1 MQIVAQALME
11 GVFALKNV
19 RLFYKQRGRMRF
31 ISHLDMTR
39 FVSRAIRRAGL
50 PVWYTEGFN
59 PHLYMTFALPL
70 SLGFESDYSVLDI
83 RLLNDDYDISTLPE
97 NLNAVCPPY
106 IQFFGA
112 AEPVKKAGD
121 VAAAQ
126 FNITFD
132 DGGELAED
140 LNAFLNRK
148 SIVVLKKTKKGEQ
161 KEIEVANKINHFEI
175 INTEGNSTLK
185 ITLPAGSTENLNPE
199 LYLNK
204 FFEENGKYYCY
215 MVNRTAIL
223 DTNGKLFK

>member
-1 MQIVAQALME
+1 MVLILTE

-19 RLFYKQRGRMRF
+19 RLFYKQNDRMRF

-39 FVSRAIRRAGL
+39 FMARAIRRAEL

-83 RLLNDDYDISTLPE
+83 RVLDDGYDISTIPE
-97 NLNAVCPPY
+97 KLNAVCPPY
-106 IQFFGA
+106 IRFFDV
-112 AEPVKKAGD
+112 AEPMKKAGD
-121 VAAAQ
+121 VAAAE

-132 DGGELAED
+132 DNGEIAEN
-140 LNAFLNRK
+140 LNAFLDRG
-148 SIVVLKKTKKGEQ
+148 SILVLKKTKKGGE
-161 KEIEVANKINHFEI
+161 KEIEVGDKIHHFSLENADG
-175 INTEGNSTLK
+175 NTVLK
-185 ITLPAGSTENLNPE
+185 IKLPAGSTENLNPE

-215 MVNRTAIL
+215 KINRTGIF
-223 DTNGKLFK
+223 DTTGKPFK